1 MSICEVSQF
10 NRVGIIRIIETR
22 NEHTQRK
29 GYVRTQQ
36 YGHLQAKERGLR
48 RPQLCDTLISDFC
61 LQNCEKVSSC
71 GLSPVCS
78 GCGGSPSRLIQS

>member
-48 RPQLCDTLISDFC
+48 RKSTC
-61 LQNCEKVSSC
+61 LHLNL
-71 GLSPVCS
+71 GLLF
-78 GCGGSPSRLIQS
+78 SRTVKKINVYCLPRKCAGIFLWQP